1 MAGKKNINS
10 GPGPARL
17 HCGQCNK
24 NQPVNAGKNLKH
36 GNATSNPK
44 TSNCPTGDCFAQVL
58 DGLSRDMKLSY
69 YPGCT
74 MKNHASN
81 FEASLLYSMKHL
93 GVDVQEIDRWNCC
106 GTVYSLA
113 QDNAMRQLA
122 PVRNLL
128 RVQEAESSRVMTA
141 CSMCYNTLK
150 RANERVKADPAM
162 LKKMNNFM
170 TDEPDDYA
178 AGVEV
183 LHTLEVLR
191 ELKANKVSVAS
202 KVVKPLKG
210 LRVASYYGCLL
221 VRPREI
227 AFDNV
232 EDPVL
237 LDELVASLGGTPVDY
252 SHKTECCGAYQ
263 TVDKPEIV
271 ASRTNRIVTD
281 AREQGADLVVVS
293 CPLCAFN
300 LDQRQR
306 VTHHTHADFEGIP
319 VVYFTQLMAIAFG
332 CAEDVLKLDLHYNS
346 PRPVLV
352 EKGLL

>member
-1 MAGKKNINS
+1 
-10 GPGPARL
+10 
-17 HCGQCNK
+17 
-24 NQPVNAGKNLKH
+24 
-36 GNATSNPK
+36 
-44 TSNCPTGDCFAQVL
+44 
-58 DGLSRDMKLSY
+58 MKLSY

-74 MKNHASN
+74 MKNHAAN
-81 FEASLLYSMKHL
+81 FEESLLFSMRHL
-93 GVDVQEIDRWNCC
+93 GVDVEETSRWNCC

-122 PVRNLL
+122 PIRNLI
-128 RVQEAESSRVMTA
+128 RVKEANASRVMTA

-150 RANERVKADPAM
+150 RANERVKADPA
-162 LKKMNNFM
+162 LLDRMNNFM
-170 TDEPDDYA
+170 TDETVKYDG
-178 AGVEV
+178 GVEV

-191 ELKANKVSVAS
+191 ELKSNPSAISA

-210 LRVASYYGCLL
+210 LRVACYYGCLL
-221 VRPREI
+221 VRPRSI

-237 LDELVASLGGTPVDY
+237 LDELVTALGGKPVEF

-271 ASRTNRIVTD
+271 ASRTYQIVND
-281 AREQGADLVVVS
+281 AKEQGADMITVS

-300 LDQRQR
+300 LDQRQHI
-306 VTHHTHADFEGIP
+306 TQHLHAGFEGIP

-332 CAEDVLKLDLHYNS
+332 CDESVLKLDLHYNS
-346 PRPVLV
+346 PRPVLAA
-352 EKGLL
+352 KGLL